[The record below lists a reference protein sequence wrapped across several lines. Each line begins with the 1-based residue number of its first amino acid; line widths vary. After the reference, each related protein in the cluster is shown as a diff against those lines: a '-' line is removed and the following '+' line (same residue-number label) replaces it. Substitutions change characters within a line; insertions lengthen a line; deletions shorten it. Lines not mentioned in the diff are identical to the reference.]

1 MRDTAVHLT
10 IICLGLLGTV
20 RCDDVDQT
28 PATGWGGTRCY
39 DKFRNPQRCI
49 PEFENAA
56 FNVLMEATNT
66 CGDNGPIEFCRQTE
80 ISEVKKSCQ
89 LCYPNQHHA
98 QYLTDFHNQDEPTW
112 WQSETM
118 MENIQNPNQ
127 VNLTLHLGKAFDIT
141 YIRLWFYSPRP
152 ESFAIYKRT
161 KEDGP
166 WIPYQYYSAS
176 CRDTYGL
183 PDTTRTI
190 RGEETRALCKSEYSD
205 ISPLTGGNAAFST
218 LEGRPSAYNFDASP
232 ELQEWVT
239 ATDIRIILD
248 RLNTFG
254 EEVFGA
260 EQVLRSYFYA
270 IADVAVGARC
280 KCNGHASEC
289 ISSTGLDGSRRRVC
303 KCEHNTAGPDCN
315 DCLPFYHDAP
325 WRRATAK
332 NAYECKQCN
341 CNGFSTRCYFDQDL
355 YDQTGHGGHCLD
367 CTANRDGP
375 NCERCKEN
383 FYMREDGYCVAC
395 DCDPVGSKVLQ
406 CNSEGKCQ
414 CKPGVTG
421 DKCNRCEANHY
432 DFGPHGCK
440 NCGCSEIG
448 SINNTP
454 SCDPYSGTCYC
465 KENVE
470 GKRCRECKPGFFN
483 LDLENSFGCTPCFC
497 YGHSS
502 QCISASGYFKH
513 QIASSF
519 DKSGDRWRTVD
530 ENGRP
535 LELEY
540 NALSQS
546 VAFHSL
552 GDEIVYFLAPDRYI
566 GDQRA
571 SYNQVLQFSLRIG
584 KNMAL
589 PSAADVIIE
598 GAGERI
604 ALAIF
609 AQQHN
614 IPSTETQIYR
624 FRLHEHPNY
633 GWEPRLSAR
642 AFMSILTNITAIK
655 IKATYSSQDVTYLDD
670 VKLETAS
677 RGVASTQ
684 PAYWVEQCKCPD
696 GYVGQFCESC
706 ATGFRHSRSLSGPFI
721 PCIPCDCNKHTDE
734 CDSDTGK
741 CRCQHNTA
749 GDNCEFCARGYY
761 GNALGGTKD
770 DCQPCGCPQGGPC
783 IQIDDENI
791 LCTECPEGYGGHR
804 CDSCSDGY
812 FGDPQGKNGAR
823 RNCTLCDCNQNID
836 TNGIGN
842 CDTTTGECL
851 KCIYNTGGPKCD
863 QCLEGYWGNPLA
875 SPRGNCQPCQCYPP
889 GTELNPS
896 GLPVCNQVS
905 GFCHCKPHVVGKNCD
920 LCEDG
925 YYNLQSGQ
933 GCQTCGCD
941 PIGSLNQ
948 TCDIFTGQ
956 CLCRPGITGLR
967 CDHCEPRKYGFSVD
981 GCKECDCDKIGS
993 KDLQCD
999 ASGQC
1004 PCLENVEGRQCDRCK
1019 ENKYDRQRGCLPCP
1033 DCYNLVQDAA
1043 RSHNKKLAKLKVD
1056 LEEIEHRP
1064 TVIKDEEFPEELKN
1078 LQESINEFHEKVV
1091 AATGEDSIIQQ
1102 VQDIR
1107 NREKDISRTLSEID
1121 ENVELAIDKSNLA
1134 SQNISNT
1141 EDDLERSEIKLND
1154 LTYAFETEGKTAL
1167 ENAVNRAKIVGQQS
1181 EKMTT
1186 IAQEARELADKLEGQ
1201 SNELVKKADEAK
1213 NKSSEAYKL
1222 AETAYQVQEDT
1233 IPNKAKELRNELNNI
1248 ESNLNKTKQLTETA
1262 SEKARE
1268 AKKEAL
1274 ALLSQV
1280 NNLVVPDVD
1289 VSIEKVKTEEI
1300 KLEANRVKEEVQQ
1313 IAKDN
1318 DDVINDIHE
1327 KLFNGEE
1334 MLQRVEDQ
1342 QYVLG
1347 QQMSDIELYDIQTT
1361 KTVEEAEKLLNSTM
1375 ETYKVLSDFDKQAQ
1389 EKKQAAHDAL
1399 RKVPEIQELIDD
1411 AFRKYE
1417 EGHKTLEDAKLY
1429 SNTALRKAI
1438 DANELAKNA
1447 SSDAEKIKNGA
1458 ELLHQNTTELS
1469 NEAIYMG
1476 ERLQRT
1482 ESEFK
1487 HLFEQNQA
1495 NDSLITIAKEKVGI
1509 AGRETQEASSKVSEL
1524 LASVQEIIDELENL
1538 PDIDE
1543 EALEQLQIKYKMA
1556 EDRVKEAKLDEKL
1569 ANLQKQQDA
1578 HNSMIADY
1586 EKEIMKLQKDVD
1598 NIEQIAR
1605 ALPDGCFNRVELEP

>member
-1 MRDTAVHLT
+1 MCSIVPLT
-10 IICLGLLGTV
+10 IIGLGLLKLGFSQE
-20 RCDDVDQT
+20 VDQT

-39 DKFRNPQRCI
+39 DKFRNAQRCI

-66 CGDNGPIEFCRQTE
+66 CGDHGPIEFCRQTE
-80 ISEVKKSCQ
+80 ISELKKSCQ
-89 LCYPNQHHA
+89 LCRPNHHDSRF
-98 QYLTDFHNQDEPTW
+98 LTDFHNQDEPTW

-118 MENIQNPNQ
+118 MENVQYPNQ
-127 VNLTLHLGKAFDIT
+127 VNLTLNLEKAFDIT

-161 KEDGP
+161 REDGP

-239 ATDIRIILD
+239 ATDIRITLD

-254 EEVFGA
+254 EEVFGD

-289 ISSTGLDGSRRRVC
+289 ISSTGLDGRRRRVC

-315 DCLPFYHDAP
+315 ECMPFFHDAP

-341 CNGFSTRCYFDQDL
+341 CNGFSNRCYFDQEL

-383 FYMREDGYCVAC
+383 FYMRDDGYCISC
-395 DCDPVGSKVLQ
+395 ECDPVGSKQLQ
-406 CNSEGKCQ
+406 CNFEGKCQ

-421 DKCNRCEANHY
+421 NKCDRCETNHY
-432 DFGPHGCK
+432 DFSPHGCK
-440 NCGCSEIG
+440 SCGCSEIG
-448 SINNTP
+448 SIDNTP
-454 SCDPYSGTCYC
+454 SCDPYTGTCYC

-483 LDLENSFGCTPCFC
+483 LDKENTFGCTPCFC

-502 QCISASGYFKH
+502 QCSSASGYFKH
-513 QIASSF
+513 RITSRF
-519 DKSGDRWRTVD
+519 DKSSDRWRVVD
-530 ENGRP
+530 NSGRP
-535 LELEY
+535 MDMHY
-540 NALSQS
+540 DPLSQS
-546 VAFHSL
+546 ISFRSL
-552 GDEIVYFLAPDRYI
+552 DNEIVYFSAPDRYL

-571 SYNQVLQFSLRIG
+571 SYNQVLQFTLRIG

-604 ALAIF
+604 ALTIF
-609 AQQHN
+609 AQKHST
-614 IPSTETQIYR
+614 PSIEPQLYR
-624 FRLHEHPNY
+624 FRLQEHPDY
-633 GWEPRLSAR
+633 GWEPRLSGR
-642 AFMSILTNITAIK
+642 AFMSILTNVTALK
-655 IKATYSSQDVTYLDD
+655 IKASYSPQDVTFLDD
-670 VKLETAS
+670 ITLETAS
-677 RGVASTQ
+677 RGIASSQ

-706 ATGFRHSRSLSGPFI
+706 ATGFKHSKSFSGPFI
-721 PCIPCDCNKHTDE
+721 PCVPCDCNKHTDE

-749 GDNCEFCARGYY
+749 GDNCEVCARGFY

-770 DCQPCGCPQGGPC
+770 DCQACGCPGGGPC
-783 IQIDDENI
+783 IQIDDEII
-791 LCTECPEGYGGHR
+791 LCTDCPEGYSGHR

-812 FGDPQGKNGAR
+812 FGDPQGRFGPKK
-823 RNCTLCDCNQNID
+823 NCTLCDCNQNID
-836 TNGIGN
+836 ANAIGN
-842 CDTTTGECL
+842 CDTTSGECL
-851 KCIYNTGGPKCD
+851 KCIYNTGGQKCD
-863 QCLEGYWGNPLA
+863 QCLEGFWGNPLA
-875 SPRGNCQPCQCYPP
+875 SPRGNCQQCECYPP
-889 GTELNPS
+889 GTELNPT

-905 GFCHCKPHVVGKNCD
+905 GACHCKPHVAGRNCD
-920 LCEDG
+920 VCEDG
-925 YYNLQSGQ
+925 FYNLQSGQ
-933 GCQTCGCD
+933 GCQGCNCD
-941 PIGSLNQ
+941 PIGSFNQ

-956 CLCRPGITGLR
+956 CFCRPGVTGLR
-967 CDHCEPRKYGFSVD
+967 CDHCQPRKYGFSLE
-981 GCKECDCDKIGS
+981 GCKDCECDSIGS

-1004 PCLENVEGRQCDRCK
+1004 PCLENVEGRRCDRCK
-1019 ENKYDRQRGCLPCP
+1019 ENKFDRQRGCIDCP
-1033 DCYNLVQDAA
+1033 DCYNLVQNAA
-1043 RSHNKKLAKLKVD
+1043 RGHNEKLDKLKNE
-1056 LEEIEHRP
+1056 LEEIENRP
-1064 TVIKDEEFPEELKN
+1064 TVINDEEFPEELKN
-1078 LQESINEFHEKVV
+1078 LQESINEFHSKVV
-1091 AATGEDSIIQQ
+1091 EATGENSIIKQ

-1107 NREKDISRTLSEID
+1107 NREKDITRTLSEID
-1121 ENVELAIDKSNLA
+1121 EDVELAIDKSNLA

-1141 EDDLERSEIKLND
+1141 EDDLESSEIKLND
-1154 LTYAFETEGKTAL
+1154 LGYAFETEAKVAL

-1186 IAQEARELADKLEGQ
+1186 IAQEARELADKLEKQ
-1201 SNELVKKADEAK
+1201 SKELTEKANEAK
-1213 NKSSEAYKL
+1213 NKSEESYRL
-1222 AETAYQVQEDT
+1222 AEKAYNMQENVVPSK
-1233 IPNKAKELRNELNNI
+1233 IKELKNELTKI
-1248 ESNLNKTKQLTETA
+1248 ETNLNRTKKLSETA
-1262 SEKARE
+1262 SEKAKE

-1274 ALLSQV
+1274 SLLSQV
-1280 NNLVVPDVD
+1280 NNLVVPDID
-1289 VSIEKVKTEEI
+1289 ISKEKIKSDQI
-1300 KLEANRVKEEVQQ
+1300 KLEAENILDEVKKIMKDNEEVL
-1313 IAKDN
+1313 I
-1318 DDVINDIHE
+1318 DIHE
-1327 KLFNGEE
+1327 QLYSGEE
-1334 MLQRVEDQ
+1334 MLQKAEDQ
-1342 QYVLG
+1342 QFVLG
-1347 QQMSDIELYDIQTT
+1347 QQLNDIDLYDIQTK

-1375 ETYKVLSDFDKQAQ
+1375 ETYKILSDFDKQAQ
-1389 EKKQAAHDAL
+1389 EKKQEAL
-1399 RKVPEIQELIDD
+1399 EALSRVPEIQQLIDD
-1411 AFRKYE
+1411 AFKKYDD
-1417 EGHKTLEDAKLY
+1417 GHKTLEDAKLY
-1429 SNTALRKAI
+1429 SNAALKKAI
-1438 DANELAKNA
+1438 EALDLAQNA
-1447 SSDAEKIKNGA
+1447 STDAEKIKNEA
-1458 ELLHQNTTELS
+1458 DMLYQNTTELN

-1482 ESEFK
+1482 ESEYK
-1487 HLFEQNQA
+1487 HIFEQNQV
-1495 NDSLITIAKEKVGI
+1495 NDTLIARAKETVGI
-1509 AGRETQEASSKVSEL
+1509 AGRETQEASTQVSDL
-1524 LASVQEIIDELENL
+1524 LANVQAIIDELENL

-1543 EALEQLQIKYKMA
+1543 NALDQLQLKYKQA
-1556 EDRVKEAKLDEKL
+1556 ETRVKEAKLDEKL
-1569 ANLQKQQDA
+1569 AELQKQQDA
-1578 HNSMIADY
+1578 HNIMMAEY
-1586 EKEIMKLQKDVD
+1586 EREIQRLQKDVD
-1598 NIEQIAR
+1598 NIEQIAK
-1605 ALPDGCFNRVELEP
+1605 ALPEGCFNRVELEP